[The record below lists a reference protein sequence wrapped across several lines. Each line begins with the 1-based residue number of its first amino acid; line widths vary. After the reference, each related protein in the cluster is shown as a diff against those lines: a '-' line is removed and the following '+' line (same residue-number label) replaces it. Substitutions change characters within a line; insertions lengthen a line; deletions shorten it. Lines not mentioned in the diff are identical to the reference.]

1 MGDVGDDLPDADP
14 GPPHGSE
21 VASNHGPAL
30 VTEAEG
36 LPPVQQGVDDL
47 LPLPLDRVVK
57 AVPGA
62 VIFDSGVTSSL
73 DQSASNVLIT
83 KIKI

>member
-21 VASNHGPAL
+21 VAPNDGPAL